1 MLTARTSDRY
11 VTVGDLNRTATPRQS
26 YRKRSD
32 EKTEKGTG
40 KTKRPADSPVSA
52 QMIVLTVRVANVN
65 KSEINS
71 VKKM

>member
-1 MLTARTSDRY
+1 M
-11 VTVGDLNRTATPRQS
+11 
-26 YRKRSD
+26 
-32 EKTEKGTG
+32 
-40 KTKRPADSPVSA
+40 KRPADSPVSA